1 MDTCRSVADT
11 LERRLQGIDDRDN
24 GVISLHGPELA
35 EWMHF
40 VYPSECTY
48 ARSFGRAHD
57 ITPDVFDYW
66 VLRCCRIVT
75 SLGYQTVCEPE
86 GEGAI
91 FEREIACVLGHWQLR
106 R

>member
-1 MDTCRSVADT
+1 MVRTRGTIADRI
-11 LERRLQGIDDRDN
+11 LSRAQGQGDNWVRLDQ
-24 GVISLHGPELA
+24 
-35 EWMHF
+35 
-40 VYPSECTY
+40 
-48 ARSFGRAHD
+48 
-57 ITPDVFDYW
+57 VFDYW